1 MHPIV
6 KILLCY
12 LAAVNLLGACAVF
25 LDKWKAKHGRRRIRE
40 RTLFLYCWLG
50 GCPLTYAA
58 MKLCRHKTLHRS
70 FMGAS
75 RQSLFYKLQSYSVY
89 YTYCIPRG
97 SYRYDRI
104 ADSSLFGR

>member
-58 MKLCRHKTLHRS
+58 MKLCRHKTLHRL
-70 FMGAS
+70 FMWGIPAI
-75 RQSLFYKLQSYSVY
+75 FVLQIAIIFGILYLLYSKGVL
-89 YTYCIPRG
+89 P
-97 SYRYDRI
+97 
-104 ADSSLFGR
+104 L

>member
-25 LDKWKAKHGRRRIRE
+25 LDKWKAIHGRRRIRV

-70 FMGAS
+70 FMWGITAI
-75 RQSLFYKLQSYSVY
+75 FILQIAIIFGILYLLYSKGVL
-89 YTYCIPRG
+89 P
-97 SYRYDRI
+97 
-104 ADSSLFGR
+104 L